1 MSSPV
6 FGSFETTQ
14 TSSANILSGLIFFPK
29 NTFCFLIFFYALQYL
44 PLFFLEFFTFL
55 LISNDSEL
63 EKLLLSYSD
72 SSTFCSSIWLIASS
86 KFSLL
91 ESLSL
96 ESNSIGFFSVP
107 IYFLSNEFSRISQ
120 LITGYST
127 LKLGDLKVGV
137 QEPSFASLT
146 ILF

>member
-1 MSSPV
+1 
-6 FGSFETTQ
+6 
-14 TSSANILSGLIFFPK
+14 
-29 NTFCFLIFFYALQYL
+29 
-44 PLFFLEFFTFL
+44 
-55 LISNDSEL
+55 
-63 EKLLLSYSD
+63 
-72 SSTFCSSIWLIASS
+72 LIASS